1 MILSINN
8 VGEDGNKMKAIRAT
22 DIAARLIESRP
33 EYESCEE
40 LARRAGFVQPLTVT
54 SLNRRKDIG
63 VGLLYQV
70 CKAFGYQI
78 IIYNPNPKGGLE
90 KMYVVGEKHAP
101 IKPRE
106 QKNKMHI
113 SRDPYN
119 NKLFRTVRKYKKRKG
134 FKQVEIKAGEDN
146 AG

>member
-1 MILSINN
+1 
-8 VGEDGNKMKAIRAT
+8 MKAMRAT
-22 DIAARLIESRP
+22 DIAARLIDARP

-70 CKAFGYQI
+70 AKAFGYQVI
-78 IIYNPNPKGGLE
+78 VYNPNPPEGL
-90 KMYVVGEKHAP
+90 KSMYVVGEEHIPVKA
-101 IKPRE
+101 RE
-106 QKNKMHI
+106 QRNKVHI

-119 NKLFRTVRKYKKRKG
+119 NKLFRAVRKYKKRKG
-134 FKQVEIKAGEDN
+134 VKFVEIKAGEN
-146 AG
+146 NG